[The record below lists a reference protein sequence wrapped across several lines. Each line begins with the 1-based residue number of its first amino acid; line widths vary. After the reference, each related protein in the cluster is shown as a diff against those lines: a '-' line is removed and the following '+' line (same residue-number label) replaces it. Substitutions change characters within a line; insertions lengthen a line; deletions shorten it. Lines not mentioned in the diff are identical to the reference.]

1 MQLRYYADLN
11 GETWPLVIDDGPAGL
26 QVLPVQEDGTLGPPQ
41 AADFSLVQA
50 PGVYSLLLDGESYE
64 VYIEPDPATP
74 HTWLVT
80 LGRWRFSVGVQTERE
95 RRLAK
100 VTAQKAAHI
109 GELTVK
115 APMPGLVR
123 QITVSP
129 GDMVSDGQRLLVLE
143 AMKMENDIHA
153 PRAGQ
158 VKSVLVRAGD
168 TVDGGRPLVVIE

>member
-1 MQLRYYADLN
+1 MQLRYYAELEGD
-11 GETWPLVIDDGPAGL
+11 TWSMLVDDGPAGL
-26 QVLPVQEDGTLGPPQ
+26 QIIPLDEDGTPGAPQ

-64 VYIEPDPATP
+64 VYIEPDPTHA

-80 LGRWRFSVGVQTERE
+80 LGRWRFAVQVQTDRE

-100 VTAQKAAHI
+100 VTAQKAAHSGAMTI
-109 GELTVK
+109 K

-123 QITVSP
+123 HVSVVV
-129 GDMVSDGQRLLVLE
+129 GDEVHEGQRLLVLE

-153 PRAGQ
+153 PRAGRVQSVQ
-158 VKSVLVRAGD
+158 VKPGD
-168 TVDGGRPLVVIE
+168 TVDGGRVLVVVE